1 MKEIFHYTQLQVQ
14 FLRLFYVKD
23 DYSFMRML
31 NEWADIQRSN
41 TKNYSELFELLQI
54 RVVSLRS
61 KIGEFINNLLDKD
74 MYLTTEKKQ
83 DFFKTFGSSELDT
96 GSAEGQIALFSYR
109 IAHLTE
115 HLKKNKKDF
124 STQRA
129 LIRLVSKRRHLL
141 DYLKLKDIIRYREII
156 KALNLRK

>member
-1 MKEIFHYTQLQVQ
+1 M
-14 FLRLFYVKD
+14 
-23 DYSFMRML
+23 
-31 NEWADIQRSN
+31 
-41 TKNYSELFELLQI
+41 
-54 RVVSLRS
+54 RS
-61 KIGEFINNLLDKD
+61 KIEEFINNLLDKD

-83 DFFKTFGSSELDT
+83 EFFKTFGSSELDT

-109 IAHLTE
+109 ISHLTE

-129 LIRLVSKRRHLL
+129 LTTLVGKRRHLL
-141 DYLKLKDIIRYREII
+141 DYLKVKDIGRYREII